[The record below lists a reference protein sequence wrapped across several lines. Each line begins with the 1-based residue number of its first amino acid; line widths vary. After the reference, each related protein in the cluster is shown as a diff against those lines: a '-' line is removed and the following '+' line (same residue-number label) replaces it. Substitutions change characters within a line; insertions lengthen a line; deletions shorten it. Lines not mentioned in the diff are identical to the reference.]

1 MAGQRE
7 RKSRLEF
14 SYPHSASS
22 LQRWQRQMNGLAPR
36 WASPPGET
44 IEAALRSR
52 GLSAT
57 DLIGPL
63 QMPLDEIHDLL
74 IGRLSITISMA
85 RVLESMIG
93 GSAEFWIARDAQYHD
108 DSERVSA
115 DRWSGDFPITQMARW
130 GWIQSPSDWHER
142 IDACL
147 NFFDVSSVT
156 EFNERYEPL
165 VDYAYYRT
173 SETYPIDTAATTA
186 WYRACELVADEI
198 DLDAS
203 FSPQGFREALK
214 QARRLTWTR
223 RPQVFIPELTKLCA
237 DSGVLVT
244 VVRAPE
250 GVPVSGV
257 ARTYRGAP
265 MIQLSARYLSDDHF
279 WFTFFHE
286 AGHVMLHS
294 LDSPFLDLDDV
305 QDGATEV
312 GVESEANSF
321 ASSMLI
327 GDFDLR
333 INSHSHAAILDLAK
347 KVGVAPGVIVGQ
359 LQHSG
364 VIPRNYLNKLKRRYA
379 WKGTS
384 LETA

>member
-1 MAGQRE
+1 M
-7 RKSRLEF
+7 
-14 SYPHSASS
+14 H
-22 LQRWQRQMNGLAPR
+22 MNGLAPR

-44 IEAALRSR
+44 IEAALQER
-52 GLSAT
+52 GLSAS
-57 DLIGPL
+57 DLVGPL
-63 QMPLDEIHDLL
+63 QMPLDEINDLL
-74 IGRLSITISMA
+74 NGQISITISIA
-85 RVLESMIG
+85 HVLESLIG

-108 DSERVSA
+108 DSERVAA
-115 DRWSGDFPITQMARW
+115 DQWSKDFPITQMARL

-142 IDACL
+142 INACL
-147 NFFDVSSVT
+147 SFFDISNVA
-156 EFNERYEPL
+156 EFNERYELL
-165 VDYAYYRT
+165 VDHAHYRT
-173 SETYPIDTAATTA
+173 SETFPIDTAAAAA

-198 DLDAS
+198 EMGAS
-203 FSPQGFREALK
+203 FSPTGFREALV

-237 DSGVLVT
+237 NSGVLVS
-244 VVRAPE
+244 VVRAL
-250 GVPVSGV
+250 GGLPVSGA

-294 LDSPFLDLDDV
+294 LETPFLDFDDV

-312 GVESEANSF
+312 SVESEANSF
-321 ASSMLI
+321 ASSMLV
-327 GDFDLR
+327 GDCGLR
-333 INSHSHAAILDLAK
+333 INSYSHKAILDLAK
-347 KVGVAPGVIVGQ
+347 MVGVAPGIIVGQ

-364 VIPRNYLNKLKRRYA
+364 IIPRNYLNKLKRRYA
-379 WKGTS
+379 WNGTS